1 MKVPEILRIAE
12 QYVLYKLDVN
22 EGLFWLFDV
31 NEGTCFKLNETS
43 FFILS
48 NIDGKTS
55 ITEILK
61 RFHSRYP
68 DEDPEKVSYDFKEII
83 EQLKNTKCFMLLIR
97 IKVNNHD

>member
-1 MKVPEILRIAE
+1 MKGPEIPRIAE

-31 NEGTCFKLNETS
+31 NEGTCFKINETT

-48 NIDGKTS
+48 NIDGKTPTS
-55 ITEILK
+55 KILE

-68 DEDPEKVSYDFKEII
+68 DEDPEKVSGDFAEIL
-83 EQLKNTKCFMLLIR
+83 EQLKKRNVLSVDTN
-97 IKVNNHD
+97 KVK